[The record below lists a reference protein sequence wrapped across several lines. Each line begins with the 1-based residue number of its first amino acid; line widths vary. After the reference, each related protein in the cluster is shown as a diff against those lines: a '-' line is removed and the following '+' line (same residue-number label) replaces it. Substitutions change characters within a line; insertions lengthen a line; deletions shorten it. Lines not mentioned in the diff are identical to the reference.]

1 VPTRAGSRSLKA
13 IAQAFIEELQARHL
27 SRHYVWQ
34 AKKVLPPFFA
44 HLAGHGIKDVCAVS
58 EEHLLSYARLLRTRT
73 TNKGTPL
80 ASDSQANYLRGLRA
94 FFAFLMKHGRI
105 LRNPAVNM
113 PIPRKS
119 RLPRTVLSE
128 TEARR
133 LMSSPSPWTIM
144 GRRDR
149 AILETLYGTGLRGGE
164 CVRADLQDLDLQ
176 MRLLL
181 VRNGKGRK
189 DRMVPV
195 PAQAVLA
202 LVDYLRESRPELVRR
217 GDEVAL
223 FVSARGTRLQTPA
236 LRRIIRVRAQD
247 VQIARAVFPHVLR
260 HTYAT
265 HLLNGGA
272 DVRHVQKLLGH
283 EHLETTALY
292 TRVAIRDLQR
302 VMARSHPREKKR
314 RGGERRLR
322 RRPRIQ

>member
-1 VPTRAGSRSLKA
+1 MPTRAASRSLKA
-13 IAQAFIEELQARHL
+13 LAQAFIEELQARHL
-27 SRHYVWQ
+27 SRHYVSLG
-34 AKKVLPPFFA
+34 KKVLPPFFV
-44 HLAGHGIKDVCAVS
+44 HLAGHGIKDVRAVS

-73 TNKGTPL
+73 TKRGTPL
-80 ASDSQANYLRGLRA
+80 ALDSQANYLQGLRA
-94 FFAFLMKHGRI
+94 FFAFLMKHGLI
-105 LRNPAVNM
+105 LRNPAVNV

-128 TEARR
+128 SEARR

-164 CVRADLQDLDLQ
+164 CVRVELQDVDLRA
-176 MRLLL
+176 RLLL

-189 DRMVPV
+189 DRMVPI
-195 PAQAVLA
+195 PARALAA
-202 LVDYLRESRPELVRR
+202 LVEYLRESRPELVRR

-223 FVSARGTRLQTPA
+223 FVSEYGRRLQTPG
-236 LRRIIRVRAQD
+236 LRAIVRERAKD
-247 VQIARAVFPHVLR
+247 VQIARNIYPHVLR

-283 EHLETTALY
+283 EELETTARY

-302 VMARSHPREKKR
+302 VMDRAHPREKKR
-314 RGGERRLR
+314 R
-322 RRPRIQ
+322 